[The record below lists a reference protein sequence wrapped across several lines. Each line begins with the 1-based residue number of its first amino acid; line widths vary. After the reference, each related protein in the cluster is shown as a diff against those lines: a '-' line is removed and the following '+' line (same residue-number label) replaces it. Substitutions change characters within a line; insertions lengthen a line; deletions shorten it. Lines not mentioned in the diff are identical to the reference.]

1 MNCVAIIPAR
11 FASTRFPGKPLAQ
24 IAGKSMIQR
33 VIEQAQK
40 SKCIQEVW
48 VTTDDDSIHA
58 HVESLNIPV
67 FRTSTSCQSGTERIL
82 ELLPIIEQ
90 AGFDTVINIQGD
102 EPFIHPETIDSVLNC
117 LQIDGIATA
126 CIAIQN
132 VDDIQDPN
140 RVKIVLNSNGQ
151 AMYFSRSPIP
161 YSRNPF
167 HSYKKHLGIYAFAL
181 SALKKISKLGP
192 HALEM
197 AESLEQ
203 LRWLANGIPIQVIET
218 ELESIGIDTPEDLEH
233 AKKLHFPE

>member
-40 SKCIQEVW
+40 SKYIQEVW
-48 VTTDDDSIHA
+48 VATDDDAIHS

-102 EPFIHPETIDSVLNC
+102 EPFIHPETIDSVLNS
-117 LQIDGIATA
+117 LQSDGIATA

-132 VDDIQDPN
+132 VGDIQDPN
-140 RVKIVLNSNGQ
+140 RVKIVMNSNGR

-161 YSRNPF
+161 YPRNPF

-181 SALKKISKLGP
+181 NALKKIAPLQP
-192 HALEM
+192 HELEL

-203 LRWLANGIPIQVIET
+203 LRWLANGIAIQVIET
-218 ELESIGIDTPEDLEH
+218 ELESIGIDTPEDLEQ
-233 AKKLHFPE
+233 AKKLYFPE